1 MVNWKHLWKLLLI
14 GVISAFGC
22 TGGTAETS
30 PEEPRP
36 PELLYADDFQAAVE
50 RVFAQSVNIIEVC
63 HVYHLTP

>member
-30 PEEPRP
+30 PEEPSL

-50 RVFAQSVNIIEVC
+50 RVFASQLTLLKCAMSII
-63 HVYHLTP
+63 